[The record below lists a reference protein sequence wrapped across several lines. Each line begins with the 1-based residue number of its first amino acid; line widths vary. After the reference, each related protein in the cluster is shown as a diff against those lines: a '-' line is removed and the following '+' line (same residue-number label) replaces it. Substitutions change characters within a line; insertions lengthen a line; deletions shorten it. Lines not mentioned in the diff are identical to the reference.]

1 MFRSTA
7 LRLALLYTAAFAL
20 SVVVLGAIT
29 LLTTRASLRQQFDA
43 RIQAESAALKQEFR
57 TEGLEGVVQA
67 VQERDRTPG
76 ALDYGLDGPADQPLA
91 GRLAGRRAHLGWS
104 QLAMAAH
111 DDEGETVRVLATELP
126 GGYRLIVGDDDDRS
140 EALQQI
146 VLQGFAWAFA
156 GIVVLGFLGGF
167 GLSRDM
173 HRRLAAI
180 SGTAEAIIDGD
191 LERRVPTRA
200 SDDDL
205 DRLAATINR
214 MLDRIAGLMQSL
226 RQVSDDVAHDL
237 RTPLT
242 RLRQRL
248 EAARGLPPDEMEEV
262 IEGALRDLDGILE
275 TFAAL
280 LRIAQIQAGARRSA
294 FRPLDLA
301 ALTRTVVEAFAP
313 SAEDAG
319 QALLLQSAEP
329 AWVDGDPELLTQM
342 VANLIENAMRH
353 AGPSARIA
361 VRLGRDDRECAL
373 SVVDDGPGVP
383 PADRGRVFDRFYRLE
398 RSRSTAGSGLGLALV
413 AAIARLHDASV
424 ELEDA
429 QPGLVVRT
437 IFRARTGATLG
448 IPNASESAPPSGQD

>member
-7 LRLALLYTAAFAL
+7 LRLAFLYTAAFAL
-20 SVVVLGAIT
+20 AVVILGAIT

-43 RIQAESAALKQEFR
+43 RIAAESAALKQEFR

-67 VQERDRTPG
+67 VRERDRTPG
-76 ALDYGLDGPADQPLA
+76 ALDYGLDRASGQPLA
-91 GRLAGRRAHLGWS
+91 GRLSGRRAPLGWS
-104 QLAMAAH
+104 DLTMPSH
-111 DDEGETVRVLATELP
+111 GDEGETVRVLTTEFP

-140 EALQQI
+140 EALQKT

-200 SDDDL
+200 SEDDL

-214 MLDRIAGLMQSL
+214 MLDRIADLMQSL
-226 RQVSDDVAHDL
+226 KQVSDDVAHDL

-248 EAARGLPPDEMEEV
+248 EAAQGLPPHEMEEV
-262 IEGALRDLDGILE
+262 REAALQDLDGILE

-280 LRIAQIQAGARRSA
+280 LRIAQIQAGARRA
-294 FRPLDLA
+294 GFRPVDLA
-301 ALTRTVVEAFAP
+301 PLARTVVEAFAP
-313 SAEDAG
+313 SAEDTG
-319 QALLLQSAEP
+319 QSLALDVSASP
-329 AWVDGDPELLTQM
+329 SVDGDPELLTQM
-342 VANLIENAMRH
+342 LVNLVENAMRH
-353 AGPSARIA
+353 AGPKAHIR
-361 VRLGRDDRECAL
+361 VRVAQSPGRSL
-373 SVVDDGPGVP
+373 SVIDDGPGIP
-383 PADRGRVFDRFYRLE
+383 AADRERLFDRFYRLE
-398 RSRSTAGSGLGLALV
+398 RSRSTAGSGLGLSLAAAV
-413 AAIARLHDASV
+413 AKLHGADIQLLDAH
-424 ELEDA
+424 
-429 QPGLVVRT
+429 PGLE
-437 IFRARTGATLG
+437 ARVTFPGDIG
-448 IPNASESAPPSGQD
+448 FSQ